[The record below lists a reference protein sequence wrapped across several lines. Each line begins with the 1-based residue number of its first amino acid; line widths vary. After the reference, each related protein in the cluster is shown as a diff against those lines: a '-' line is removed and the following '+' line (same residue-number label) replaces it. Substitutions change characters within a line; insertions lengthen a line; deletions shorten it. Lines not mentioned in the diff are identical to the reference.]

1 MKTFNNMQA
10 ALNETEN
17 IEKLNYFVISANEI
31 HCFETLYKAIEDAE
45 FAKFKENIDV
55 EILNR
60 KEATEKYLF

>member
-1 MKTFNNMQA
+1 MQI

-17 IEKLNYFVISANEI
+17 IEKLNYFVISDNEI
-31 HCFETLYKAIEDAE
+31 HSFETLKEAIADSD

-60 KEATEKYLF
+60 KEAIEKYLF